1 MTIASHPVFQAL
13 VAGLLSW
20 LSVSLGAALIFTR
33 REFSRRAMDCLLGGA
48 GGMMLAAAFFG
59 LLQPALELAAHLGRL
74 TFVPIVSGLL
84 LGAAFL
90 WCLDRVLPHIHM
102 LQDTA
107 EGISTSWRRSIL
119 LVTAMALHHIPEGL
133 AIGVGYG
140 AAAAESVAA
149 QGAASGLATA
159 LVLTFSIMLQNVPEG
174 LVVSTALRAE
184 GFSARKSCFYGV
196 LSGLTAPLGA
206 VPGALVNTAGL
217 PALLENFAAD
227 LTNGNAIPFSVRCDR
242 ALFTVACKAA
252 LKAGVHNAPAH
263 NEWLIDRFFESSTV
277 RYCPHGRPVSHALP
291 KREIEKYFDR

>member
-206 VPGALVNTAGL
+206 VPGALAAGITAGL
-217 PALLENFAAD
+217 LPVALSFAAGAMMYVVVEELIPEAHLGEHSNTGTLGVMAGFLLMMVLD
-227 LTNGNAIPFSVRCDR
+227 L
-242 ALFTVACKAA
+242 AL
-252 LKAGVHNAPAH
+252 G
-263 NEWLIDRFFESSTV
+263 
-277 RYCPHGRPVSHALP
+277 
-291 KREIEKYFDR
+291 

>member
-48 GGMMLAAAFFG
+48 GGLMLAAAFFG

-206 VPGALVNTAGL
+206 VPGALAAGITAGL
-217 PALLENFAAD
+217 LPVALSFAAGAMIYVVVEEVVPEANASG
-227 LTNGNAIPFSVRCDR
+227 NGNLA
-242 ALFTVACKAA
+242 TVSCI
-252 LKAGVHNAPAH
+252 AGVC
-263 NEWLIDRFFESSTV
+263 LVIMLS
-277 RYCPHGRPVSHALP
+277 ALVG
-291 KREIEKYFDR
+291 

>member
-149 QGAASGLATA
+149 H
-159 LVLTFSIMLQNVPEG
+159 
-174 LVVSTALRAE
+174 
-184 GFSARKSCFYGV
+184 SAG
-196 LSGLTAPLGA
+196 
-206 VPGALVNTAGL
+206 
-217 PALLENFAAD
+217 AD
-227 LTNGNAIPFSVRCDR
+227 LFHHAAKR
-242 ALFTVACKAA
+242 ARRPG
-252 LKAGVHNAPAH
+252 GVHRIAG
-263 NEWLIDRFFESSTV
+263 RGFF
-277 RYCPHGRPVSHALP
+277 RA
-291 KREIEKYFDR
+291 